1 MLRMDQV
8 HVIRHKVVVEGQSVR
23 SVARQMEVSRNTVRK
38 YLRVSAPVRV
48 ERQARAR
55 PVLERARSRIE
66 ALLEQWGPRT
76 TAKQRL
82 TGSRLHR
89 QLIEEGLQVGVT
101 TVRAYLRERRRRAA
115 EVFVP
120 LVHRPG
126 EAQVDFFEVTV
137 DVGGERRKVWKFL
150 LRLMYS
156 GRDFV
161 WLYDSCDQLAF
172 LDGHVRAFS
181 WLGWVPTRLVY
192 DNLSAAVKRRV
203 GLERELTERF
213 RALVSHYLFEP
224 CFARP
229 GEGHDKGSVEAR
241 GKAIRLQHLTPIPQG
256 ESLSAVAQAVQ
267 AELDRAFAAKIDAE
281 GVRASE
287 RLAQES
293 RQALPLPD
301 VAFAAHR
308 VELVTVSRRSLVRA
322 GGAQYSVPS
331 SWADL
336 DATAY
341 VGVET
346 IRVVCGGEQV
356 DLPRERRGRRAVRY
370 RHYLPELAK
379 KPQAVRQVAP
389 ELVAELGEPYGRL
402 WELLVL
408 CHGDREAARVLA
420 RIVGAIVEHGE
431 AEVSEALSRALS
443 RQRCDL
449 LALPVGSTPAAAAQC
464 IAVPPSLA
472 AYAVESARATDYD
485 WLLGQGGR
493 S

>member
-8 HVIRHKVVVEGQSVR
+8 HVIRHKVLVEGQSVR
-23 SVARQMEVSRNTVRK
+23 SVARQLGVSRNTVRK
-38 YLRVSAPVRV
+38 YLGVSAPVRV
-48 ERQARAR
+48 EHQPRPR
-55 PVLERARSRIE
+55 PVLERVRSRIE
-66 ALLEQWGPRT
+66 ALLEEWRPRT
-76 TAKQRL
+76 TAKQRV

-89 QLIEEGLQVGVT
+89 QLVEEGFQVGVT
-101 TVRAYLRERRRRAA
+101 TVRACLRELRRRAA

-137 DVGGERRKVWKFL
+137 DVGGERRKAWKFL
-150 LRLMYS
+150 LRLMHS

-172 LDGHVRAFS
+172 LDAHVRAFA

-213 RALVSHYLFEP
+213 QALVSHYLFEP

-229 GEGHDKGSVEAR
+229 GEGHDKGGVEAR

-256 ESLSAVAQAVQ
+256 ESLAAIAQAVQ
-267 AELDRAFAAKIDAE
+267 AELDRAFAAKSDAE
-281 GVRASE
+281 GVLASE
-287 RLAQES
+287 RFTAES
-293 RQALPLPD
+293 RQGLPLPE

-356 DLPRERRGRRAVRY
+356 ELPRERRGRRAVRY

-402 WELLVL
+402 WELLVG
-408 CHGDREAARVLA
+408 CHGEREAARVLA
-420 RIVGAIVEHGE
+420 RIVGAMVEHGE
-431 AEVSEALSRALS
+431 AEVTEALSRALS

-449 LALPVGSTPAAAAQC
+449 LALAVGTAPAAAAPR
-464 IAVPPSLA
+464 IVVPPSLA
-472 AYAVESARATDYD
+472 AYMVESARAADYD

>member
-38 YLRVSAPVRV
+38 YLRESAPVRV

-89 QLIEEGLQVGVT
+89 QLVEEGFQVGVT

-161 WLYDSCDQLAF
+161 WLYDTCDQLAF

-181 WLGWVPTRLVY
+181 VLGSVPCRLVY

-203 GLERELTERF
+203 GLERELTDRF

-229 GEGHDKGSVEAR
+229 GEGHDKGGVEAR
-241 GKAIRLQHLTPIPQG
+241 GKGIRLQHLTPIPQG
-256 ESLSAVAQAVQ
+256 KSLAVIAQAVQ
-267 AELDRAFAAKIDAE
+267 AELDRAFAAKIDVQ
-281 GVRASE
+281 GVRAGE
-287 RLAQES
+287 RFAQE
-293 RQALPLPD
+293 APHCLPLPEA
-301 VAFAAHR
+301 AFEARR
-308 VELVTVSRRSLVRA
+308 VELVSVSRGALVRVA
-322 GGAQYSVPS
+322 GAQYSVPS
-331 SWADL
+331 SWAAL
-336 DATAY
+336 EATAY

-346 IRVVCGGEQV
+346 IRVVCRGEQV
-356 DLPRERRGRRAVRY
+356 EVGKQRRGTRTIRY
-370 RHYLPELAK
+370 RHYLQELAK

-402 WELLVL
+402 WELLKAR
-408 CHGDREAARVLA
+408 HGAREAARVLA

-431 AEVSEALSRALS
+431 AEVAEALSRAMAQ
-443 RQRCDL
+443 QRCDL
-449 LALPVGSTPAAAAQC
+449 LELSASVATPARC
-464 IAVPPSLA
+464 IAVPPALA
-472 AYAVESARATDYD
+472 AYAVESARAADYD
-485 WLLGQGGR
+485 WLLEGGR